1 MVRYGREGIWPEYGL
16 KYNPPH
22 PESQV
27 VGWGSDGVLARER
40 ARVSECRLPSMVGFR
55 QRLNCDVA
63 EGREPS
69 TMELLAAKLGF
80 GWGRGSSR
88 RLGQGDQSDQ
98 RRSLTFYGIQCITD
112 MMKSP
117 DYKGSPATPLVL
129 SDCPLGQKVV
139 RAAGNRCGHGLELG
153 PKGLKKILKDITR
166 ALREDP
172 VIANDT
178 RFYSLHGHRS
188 PAKGSGKTSA
198 EKAAEEAVEAEQPQH
213 APTGTLLAQKV
224 KTDSPGQFTK
234 LPAKDGPKG
243 SSATDSDTHYGASP
257 SHLVHAGE
265 ESDEGAPSSPS
276 SIPLHRKACT
286 QSPVV
291 HAPRS
296 LSSLLP
302 KWATHRK
309 FPVNFFNEKNF
320 QATPRPLLV
329 NDVPVRVSVGDDGV
343 KMYWTQLSR
352 LIPAAIQNDSP
363 IKGLPTVPVFTGV
376 TGAVN
381 GMPSRPVNLC
391 PTRFA
396 GRGQDGKIAVH
407 PVKVRSLTA
416 VDGLAWLGFEIRT
429 QNWLYPGSEKLFGAV
444 TVHNVLRGLWAT
456 QGKNALVHTG
466 ILKPDTRFGVLWAP
480 TRKFTDDGRL
490 LPSCTVSG
498 AEKLKKTTGTV
509 AVFIRLG
516 IPSSR
521 PYPFAGRLVD
531 PGPNSGHTGTGW
543 APMSPVW
550 QMDVSPAK

>member
-257 SHLVHAGE
+257 SHLAL
-265 ESDEGAPSSPS
+265 
-276 SIPLHRKACT
+276 I
-286 QSPVV
+286 Q
-291 HAPRS
+291 
-296 LSSLLP
+296 
-302 KWATHRK
+302 
-309 FPVNFFNEKNF
+309 VNFFNEKNF

-381 GMPSRPVNLC
+381 GMPSRPVKPLPDKIC
-391 PTRFA
+391 GTWT
-396 GRGQDGKIAVH
+396 GRQNSR
-407 PVKVRSLTA
+407 PSRQ
-416 VDGLAWLGFEIRT
+416 GFEIRT

-456 QGKNALVHTG
+456 QARYTIWGAV
-466 ILKPDTRFGVLWAP
+466 AP

-490 LPSCTVSG
+490 FAVLYRLGGRETEKDDRDGSGFYTSRHPKFTAVPVCGTVSSPTLDH
-498 AEKLKKTTGTV
+498 EPEHGT
-509 AVFIRLG
+509 
-516 IPSSR
+516 
-521 PYPFAGRLVD
+521 LVD
-531 PGPNSGHTGTGW
+531 QPARTQDNTGTGW